1 MESYESMKLF
11 LGKIQYDEFKWKL
24 FGGLKVVALLL
35 GMQLGYTKYSCFVC
49 VWDSLD
55 KKNHYVN
62 KLWPKWASLAP
73 GEKNVFNAPV
83 VLPQKICLSP
93 LPIKLGF
100 MKKSVKGMDKTGS
113 GFQYMRNKF
122 TNVSDAE
129 VKEGLFIGPQIRE
142 LIQDKQFNEDVN
154 EAKKKDMV
162 VI

>member
-1 MESYESMKLF
+1 
-11 LGKIQYDEFKWKL
+11 
-24 FGGLKVVALLL
+24 
-35 GMQLGYTKYSCFVC
+35 
-49 VWDSLD
+49 
-55 KKNHYVN
+55 
-62 KLWPKWASLAP
+62 
-73 GEKNVFNAPV
+73 
-83 VLPQKICLSP
+83 
-93 LPIKLGF
+93 

>member
-1 MESYESMKLF
+1 
-11 LGKIQYDEFKWKL
+11 
-24 FGGLKVVALLL
+24 
-35 GMQLGYTKYSCFVC
+35 
-49 VWDSLD
+49 
-55 KKNHYVN
+55 
-62 KLWPKWASLAP
+62 
-73 GEKNVFNAPV
+73 
-83 VLPQKICLSP
+83 
-93 LPIKLGF
+93 
-100 MKKSVKGMDKTGS
+100 MDKTGS